1 MDLFGRKKK
10 APPPIPLSQSIQQ
23 LRDAQ
28 VSTAPQQHS
37 HSYSPPL
44 THNPPH
50 HTCLHTLTACM
61 ICVLCLQTMLEKRE
75 KHIEKQSAACRD
87 EAKAKLRS
95 KDKRGALFL
104 IKRAKLYDA
113 QITQIYGK
121 RSNLDIQIM
130 ALEGAASNSEIF
142 KVMNVGRQAL
152 KQATASVDVDV
163 VGDLMEDLNESLQA
177 NEEINDALAQQIGP
191 QMDEDE
197 LNAELEEMEQEL
209 VDKVRAITA
218 TQPSTAH
225 VPSSET
231 RTPTHFIPPGVCCVL
246 QDLLA
251 VGAMPQP
258 TAVQQQQRREK
269 ESVRE
274 EKAATITPSV
284 PPRPLVSASGS
295 VAPVNGST
303 SGPAAGG
310 AGRKPHQLDDKEA
323 RELKELEALMNS

>member
-1 MDLFGRKKK
+1 
-10 APPPIPLSQSIQQ
+10 
-23 LRDAQ
+23 
-28 VSTAPQQHS
+28 
-37 HSYSPPL
+37 
-44 THNPPH
+44 
-50 HTCLHTLTACM
+50 
-61 ICVLCLQTMLEKRE
+61 MLEKRE

-113 QITQIYGK
+113 QITQLYGK

-142 KVMNVGRQAL
+142 KAMNLGRQAL
-152 KQATASVDVDV
+152 KQATSSVDVDV

-177 NEEINDALAQQIGP
+177 NEEINDALALQIGP

-209 VDKVRAITA
+209 VDK
-218 TQPSTAH
+218 
-225 VPSSET
+225 
-231 RTPTHFIPPGVCCVL
+231 
-246 QDLLA
+246 DLLA

-269 ESVRE
+269 ESMRE
-274 EKAATITPSV
+274 EKAASIPSL
-284 PPRPLVSASGS
+284 PPRPLVSAG
-295 VAPVNGST
+295 GST
-303 SGPAAGG
+303 APAGPVIVGGG
-310 AGRKPHQLDDKEA
+310 AGRKAHQLDDKEA

>member
-1 MDLFGRKKK
+1 MHRS
-10 APPPIPLSQSIQQ
+10 ANS
-23 LRDAQ
+23 
-28 VSTAPQQHS
+28 STAHHQHATAT
-37 HSYSPPL
+37 YP
-44 THNPPH
+44 NPPH
-50 HTCLHTLTACM
+50 STSSPVSPPSVV
-61 ICVLCLQTMLEKRE
+61 CVLVVVCQTMLEKRE
-75 KHIEKQSAACRD
+75 KHIEKQSVLCRE

-104 IKRAKLYDA
+104 IKRAKLFDQ
-113 QITQIYGK
+113 QISQLYGK

-197 LNAELEEMEQEL
+197 LNAELEEMEQEM
-209 VDKVRAITA
+209 VDT
-218 TQPSTAH
+218 
-225 VPSSET
+225 
-231 RTPTHFIPPGVCCVL
+231 
-246 QDLLA
+246 DLLA

-258 TAVQQQQRREK
+258 TAVQQQQQQRKEK

-274 EKAATITPSV
+274 EKAASIPSL
-284 PPRPLVSASGS
+284 PPRPLVSAGGGAVAPSSTNASGS
-295 VAPVNGST
+295 M
-303 SGPAAGG
+303 GG